1 MDRPK
6 RAVALDD
13 DLVIAV
19 TAKIIADPEMNAEV
33 ALERIIAFRDATR
46 TWWSLGTAVLA
57 IEGKRFWTGYS
68 PAQLGVPGEPFKSL
82 RDFITRVLGKGRAT
96 TYRARRCRAILDAMG
111 RDNALEVTQQNAL
124 WLCLYAER
132 MGSGWNCEEFLS
144 KAKSYT
150 EADFG
155 KWINDKMGGAA
166 KEEAKKWFRAELT
179 ESLAG
184 VIDEFIDVNLWEME
198 FVHGMTVLG
207 RDISGALENGMSD
220 WLDSWC
226 GVEGYDQGVSH
237 RTLYLD
243 HKSDF
248 QHPDA
253 EEQAV
258 TPPDGAT
265 PDEATV

>member
-111 RDNALEVTQQNAL
+111 RDNALRLPNRTPSG
-124 WLCLYAER
+124 YASTPSAWVPD
-132 MGSGWNCEEFLS
+132 GT
-144 KAKSYT
+144 AKSFCRRPRAT
-150 EADFG
+150 RKRTSASGFQRQDGRARQRGSEEVVSCRADRV
-155 KWINDKMGGAA
+155 AA
-166 KEEAKKWFRAELT
+166 A
-179 ESLAG
+179 
-184 VIDEFIDVNLWEME
+184 
-198 FVHGMTVLG
+198 
-207 RDISGALENGMSD
+207 
-220 WLDSWC
+220 
-226 GVEGYDQGVSH
+226 
-237 RTLYLD
+237 
-243 HKSDF
+243 
-248 QHPDA
+248 
-253 EEQAV
+253 
-258 TPPDGAT
+258 
-265 PDEATV
+265 